1 MKEYHHLTPALV
13 EELKGIVGEK
23 YVYTDK
29 DKLIPY
35 EKDEGVEREYFH
47 LPEAVVLPE
56 TAEQTARPQ

>member
-47 LPEAVVLPE
+47 LPEPSYC
-56 TAEQTARPQ
+56 RKRRSRRRRS